1 MRTFGYPDRKG
12 RKKSEKKESKKE
24 LILEHYFIPNTKS
37 IIGLFFLNVKYETGI
52 LKENVREYLL
62 TLVQKFAQIN
72 TKALFT
78 KRRN

>member
-1 MRTFGYPDRKG
+1 M
-12 RKKSEKKESKKE
+12 
-24 LILEHYFIPNTKS
+24 
-37 IIGLFFLNVKYETGI
+37 KYETGI

-78 KRRN
+78 KRSTDKFKYVNITEL